1 MVNMN
6 LEITYTCFFKT
17 RTIYLFTFLG
27 KNEARA
33 NFRLKINHVTDS
45 MLENAVTLR
54 IANVSATDFLSP
66 FYEYLIEG
74 LSVVVPCHKSQ
85 IHIFSLKDD
94 DEDPFTRVLNVT
106 FSVSVA
112 GTHNED
118 YLKSD
123 YIKERVYLQY
133 NLLKKLL
140 LLQILPFDDNICVRE
155 PCLNYETC
163 SSQMK
168 IANTDEN
175 NGEPLKGLS
184 LLFRYV
190 FHATSSEIRKT
201 NDLSTELL

>member
-1 MVNMN
+1 
-6 LEITYTCFFKT
+6 
-17 RTIYLFTFLG
+17 
-27 KNEARA
+27 
-33 NFRLKINHVTDS
+33 

-54 IANVSATDFLSP
+54 IANVSATEFLSP

-190 FHATSSEIRKT
+190 FYAMSSEIRKT
-201 NDLSTELL
+201 NDLSTELLLKKCKLNKLQRILYFFQIC